1 MVMNLPP
8 AKITVCSA
16 YAWRAPLTAGV
27 KNIFQRS
34 QRARSART
42 HLENKIALLLF
53 ALGAVVVA
61 RPRPGHGTQPVP
73 VKAKSQCYGD
83 WMCSYF
89 SDCCVGIATS

>member
-34 QRARSART
+34 PRARSVRIWRM
-42 HLENKIALLLF
+42 KIALLLF

-61 RPRPGHGTQPVP
+61 RPRPGHDTQPVP